1 MEKDK
6 ELQTSSFKMKMDKN
20 EQATLIGPRPEVIA
34 TFLVPFFKALDD
46 ASILWAVA
54 HGWEGL
60 PTFARHDVDIAID
73 GKHLKQAIAILKRVA
88 SETGWINYCHFKS
101 SNLHSY
107 WILLPGEE
115 ISYFQV
121 DFFLEASLR
130 GIPFFSSVKSLNS
143 RWRNEKGIWCMPYSY
158 SAASVL
164 LKEVIANSRLEREA
178 RHKQV
183 YDGVDKDRKGFAAL
197 LSEAFKGDAEF
208 AEKVI
213 GAVEKKDWEA
223 LPQLAP
229 SIRRKVMRPALRNMV
244 GIIVYAFDNVR
255 LRLFPFLRPFVAL
268 VGPDGC
274 GKTTIADAIVA
285 HFDHRPLCGL
295 MRIHSH
301 FPGAIRLRDIYR
313 RVLRLFGK
321 KIEFA
326 PEPEAGTKGIGMKP
340 PLGRARSMLYVL
352 YYGIGLA
359 FGRIA
364 LFRWRTFSGLLLA
377 DRYYYDYYY
386 MRGHMNCPKWWK
398 DFVGLIVPKPDM
410 VFVLE
415 RPAEEIY
422 RQKPE
427 LEVEEIKRQQQAIRN
442 CLGRSKRARFI
453 DAGNGIEA
461 TVKQVNGEIEKWIMN
476 YGG

>member
-1 MEKDK
+1 MKECSEK
-6 ELQTSSFKMKMDKN
+6 S
-20 EQATLIGPRPEVIA
+20 LIGSHPEVIA
-34 TFLVPFFKALDD
+34 TFLVPFFKELDD
-46 ASILWAVA
+46 SGVVWAVA

-60 PTFARHDVDIAID
+60 PTYARHDVDIALRKKD
-73 GKHLKQAIAILKRVA
+73 LKRTISILKNVA
-88 SETGWINYCHFKS
+88 KATGWINYCHFKS

-130 GIPFFSSVKSLNS
+130 GIPFFSSVRPLKN

-178 RHKQV
+178 RHAQV
-183 YDGVDKDRKGFAAL
+183 YDGVAKDRDGFVAL
-197 LSEAFKGDAEF
+197 LAEAFRGDVDF
-208 AEKVI
+208 AEKVVGI
-213 GAVEKKDWEA
+213 VERKDWDA
-223 LPQLAP
+223 LPRLATE
-229 SIRRKVMRPALRNMV
+229 IRRRVLSHRLSNIV
-244 GIIVYAFDNVR
+244 GIMIYLFDNVR
-255 LRLFPFLRPFVAL
+255 LRLFPFLRPFVVL

-274 GKTTIADAIVA
+274 GKTTIANAIVA

-301 FPGAIRLRDIYR
+301 FPGAIRLRDIYKLI
-313 RVLRLFGK
+313 LRLFGK
-321 KIEFA
+321 KVEFA
-326 PEPEAGTKGIGMKP
+326 PEPPAGTRGMGMKP
-340 PLGRARSMLYVL
+340 PLGMVRSMLYVM
-352 YYGIGLA
+352 YYGASLA

-386 MRGHMNCPKWWK
+386 MRGHMKCPKWWK
-398 DFVGLIVPKPDM
+398 DMVGLIVPKPDM

-415 RPAEEIY
+415 RPAEEIF

-427 LEVEEIKRQQQAIRN
+427 LEVEEIKRQQQAIRD
-442 CLGRSKRARFI
+442 CLGRSKRVRFI
-453 DAGNGIEA
+453 DAGNGILQ
-461 TVKQVNGEIEKWIMN
+461 TVRQVNREIEKWIMN

>member
-1 MEKDK
+1 
-6 ELQTSSFKMKMDKN
+6 MDS
-20 EQATLIGPRPEVIA
+20 LVGSHPEVIA
-34 TFLVPFFKALDD
+34 TFLVSFFKALDD
-46 ASILWAVA
+46 AGIVWAVA

-60 PTFARHDVDIAID
+60 PTYARHDVDIALER
-73 GKHLKQAIAILKRVA
+73 KNLKRTVSVLKKVA
-88 SETGWINYCHFKS
+88 KETGWINYCHFKS

-107 WILLPGEE
+107 WILLPGDE

-121 DFFLEASLR
+121 DIFLEASMR
-130 GIPFFSSVKSLNS
+130 GIPFFSSEKPLAN
-143 RWRNEKGIWCMPYSY
+143 RWRNDKGIWCMPYSY

-164 LKEVIANSRLEREA
+164 LKELIANSKLEREA
-178 RHKQV
+178 RHTQV
-183 YDGVDKDRKGFAAL
+183 YDGVAKDREGFVAL
-197 LSEAFKGDAEF
+197 LTEAFRGDAAF
-208 AEKVI
+208 VGKVVDV
-213 GAVEKKDWEA
+213 VERKDWEA

-229 SIRRKVMRPALRNMV
+229 TIKRKVMCPRLGNLC
-244 GIIVYAFDNVR
+244 GIAIYVFDHVR

-274 GKTTIADAIVA
+274 GKTTIADAIIK

-295 MRIHSH
+295 MKIHSD
-301 FPGAIRLRDIYR
+301 FPGAIRLRDIYK
-313 RVLRLFGK
+313 RLMSLLGRKVKFK
-321 KIEFA
+321 
-326 PEPEAGTKGIGMKP
+326 PDPPPGTKGMGMKP
-340 PLGRARSMLYVL
+340 PLSRMRSMFYVL
-352 YYGIGLA
+352 YYGISLA
-359 FGRIA
+359 MGRIA

-398 DFVGLIVPKPDM
+398 DVVGLIVPKPDM

-442 CLGRSKRARFI
+442 CLGHDRRAKFI
-453 DAGNGIEA
+453 DAGNGIDETA
-461 TVKQVNGEIEKWIMN
+461 RQVNGEIEKWIMN

>member
-6 ELQTSSFKMKMDKN
+6 ELQSRIGKVKMEN
-20 EQATLIGPRPEVIA
+20 SIETTLVGSRPEVIA
-34 TFLVPFFKALDD
+34 TFVTPFFKALDE

-60 PTFARHDVDIAID
+60 PTYARHDVDLIIP
-73 GKHLKQAIAILKRVA
+73 KRQLKQTVAILKSMA
-88 SETGWINYCHFKS
+88 QETGWINYCHFKA

-121 DFFLEASLR
+121 DIFTESSLR
-130 GIPFFSSVKSLNS
+130 GIPFFSTKEPLKK
-143 RWRNEKGIWCMPYSY
+143 RWRNDAGIWCMPYSY
-158 SAASVL
+158 SGASVL
-164 LKEVIANSRLEREA
+164 IKELVANSKLEREA
-178 RHKQV
+178 RHRQV
-183 YDGVDKDRKGFAAL
+183 SDGLLKDRGNFISL
-197 LSEAFKGDAEF
+197 LSEAFNGDRALIDEIVT
-208 AEKVI
+208 AIER
-213 GAVEKKDWEA
+213 KDWDS
-223 LPQLAP
+223 LASLSP
-229 SIRRKVMRPALRNMV
+229 RIRKRVMRVRFSNLW
-244 GIIVYAFDNVR
+244 GIVVYVSDNIR
-255 LRLFPFLRPFVAL
+255 LRMFPFLRPFVAL

-274 GKTTIADAIVA
+274 GKTTIADAIVK

-301 FPGAIRLRDIYR
+301 FPNALRLRDIYR
-313 RVLRLFGK
+313 AVMGLFGK

-326 PEPEAGTKGIGMKP
+326 KEPEPGTKGMGMLP
-340 PLGRARSMLYVL
+340 PLGKARSMLYVL
-352 YYGIGLA
+352 YYGISLA
-359 FGRIA
+359 LGRIS

-398 DFVGLIVPKPDM
+398 DLVGWIVPKPDM

-415 RPAEEIY
+415 RPAEDIY

-427 LEVEEIKRQQQAIRN
+427 LDVEEIKRQQQSIRV
-442 CLGRSKRARFI
+442 CLGNDRRVRFI
-453 DAGNGIEA
+453 DASKGIEQ
-461 TVKQVNGEIEKWIMN
+461 TIGLVNREIEKWIMN